1 MINKIA
7 FVTET
12 DKGTITEIPHE
23 SEEFTV
29 HTINLKRKDTLILK
43 YNMRL
48 KDSEVIRLEN
58 IFKKKLH
65 RNVIILDQSV
75 IGIEA
80 VNR

>member
-23 SEEFTV
+23 SEELTV
-29 HTINLKRKDTLILK
+29 HTIRLKRKDTLILK
-43 YNMRL
+43 YNMML

-58 IFKKKLH
+58 KFKKKLH